1 MHTGYPC
8 KNARQNHSMLSER
21 LWAISRIE
29 NIGHKL
35 LTALPARDTI
45 GLLVF
50 IRPVFGSRT
59 LRFHSNDTL

>member
-1 MHTGYPC
+1 
-8 KNARQNHSMLSER
+8 MLSER

-35 LTALPARDTI
+35 LTALPARDKI
-45 GLLVF
+45 GQLAF

-59 LRFHSNDTL
+59 LRFHSNDPL